1 MKGLERRF
9 SPFFAPKVDRNKAQ
23 CRNGEIP
30 NESAIKATVDYTKY
44 KAGQEKPLPKFK
56 YFSQMM
62 ADLRMILEEEIK
74 PLLITV

>member
-30 NESAIKATVDYTKY
+30 NESAIKATIDFTSY
-44 KAGQEKPLPKFK
+44 KAAQERALPKFK
-56 YFSQMM
+56 YYAQMM
-62 ADLRMILEEEIK
+62 AELKKKLDEEIK
-74 PLLITV
+74 PLITR